1 MTAILNREALRAEIE
16 RFVQG
21 AHSGQALAAW
31 AFDRFYA
38 QEEDRLAYE
47 PGYETVI
54 DEVLEELM
62 WGDSPPFTLEVEAAR
77 RLQQRLAEAEP
88 EVEEEE

>member
-1 MTAILNREALRAEIE
+1 MTTILSREAVRAEIE

-21 AHSGQALAAW
+21 ALSGQALAAW
-31 AFDRFYA
+31 AFAQFYA
-38 QEEDRLAYE
+38 EEEGRLAYE
-47 PGYETVI
+47 AGYGAVI
-54 DEVLEELM
+54 DNVLDELM

-77 RLQQRLAEAEP
+77 HLQQQLAEAEP